1 MCKKAFICLDMQL
14 ILTMHALQLSTVDDR
29 YVSRF
34 IKMPFRETHKN
45 TELICTTSNDE
56 MLLFWAKLIKVEN
69 EATHRKVYDS

>member
-1 MCKKAFICLDMQL
+1 MQL

-69 EATHRKVYDS
+69 DATHRKVYDS